1 VKGIKKPLIPVI
13 LILGSLITG
22 FLITSIIYTT
32 TGFSIFGRAPRATVP
47 VQEAENV
54 EITLLAYRVLEY
66 IRDDD
71 FISLSHVVH
80 PDYGVLLSPYATID
94 LTTDRRFAADEI
106 AVLIS
111 DNTVYVW
118 GVFNGS
124 GEPIKLTPAEYFE
137 VFVPAA
143 EHIDATLIGINQV
156 VRSGNALE
164 NLTDVF
170 PSASF
175 VDFHIPARDSSDEP
189 DWRSLRL
196 AFEEYEGYYKL
207 IAIVYNKWTI

>member
-1 VKGIKKPLIPVI
+1 MNGIKKPLIPVI
-13 LILGSLITG
+13 TILGSLIAG
-22 FLITSIIYTT
+22 VLITSVIYTT
-32 TGFSIFGRAPRATVP
+32 TGFSIFGSAPRATVP

-54 EITLLAYRVLEY
+54 EIAMLAFRVLEY

-80 PDYGVLLSPYATID
+80 PEYGVVLSPYATID
-94 LTTDRRFAADEI
+94 LTTDRCFTADEI
-106 AVLIS
+106 AVLDS
-111 DNTVYVW
+111 DNTIYVW

-124 GEPIKLTPAEYFE
+124 GEPIKLTPAEYFDA
-137 VFVPAA
+137 FVPAA
-143 EHIDATLIGINQV
+143 DHIDAAIIGINQV
-156 VRSGNALE
+156 IRSGNALE

-170 PSASF
+170 PFASF
-175 VDFHIPARDSSDEP
+175 IDFHIPASDTSDEP

-207 IAIVYNKWTI
+207 IAIVYNRWTI